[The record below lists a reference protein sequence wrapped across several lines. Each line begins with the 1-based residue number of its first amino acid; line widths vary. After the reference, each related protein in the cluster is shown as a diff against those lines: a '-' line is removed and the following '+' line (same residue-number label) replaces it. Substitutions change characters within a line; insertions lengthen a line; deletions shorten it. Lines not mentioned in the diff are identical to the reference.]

1 MGKECE
7 KKNDKKEKNEA
18 EKMKNE
24 EEKKGKEKNRKEK
37 NENPEKER
45 EVLYWLSKLVILG
58 AVSIRKI
65 QEHFRSL
72 GAFYEMMFES
82 GFSFCVHEQG
92 RC

>member
-1 MGKECE
+1 MG
-7 KKNDKKEKNEA
+7 
-18 EKMKNE
+18 
-24 EEKKGKEKNRKEK
+24 KEK

-82 GFSFCVHEQG
+82 GFSFACTSKKGVNNIELRLPIPKMG
-92 RC
+92 FAP

>member
-1 MGKECE
+1 MG
-7 KKNDKKEKNEA
+7 
-18 EKMKNE
+18 
-24 EEKKGKEKNRKEK
+24 KEK

-45 EVLYWLSKLVILG
+45 EVLYRLSKLVILG

-82 GFSFCVHEQG
+82 GFSFACTSKKGVNNIEEKSMSSKG
-92 RC
+92 KTA